1 MDRIYTAMI
10 TVVVLFLLSLKIS
23 IMKNDLI
30 NSTFK
35 KLNL

>member
-10 TVVVLFLLSLKIS
+10 TVVVLFLLSLKIP

-30 NSTFK
+30 NSTFRK
-35 KLNL
+35 STL